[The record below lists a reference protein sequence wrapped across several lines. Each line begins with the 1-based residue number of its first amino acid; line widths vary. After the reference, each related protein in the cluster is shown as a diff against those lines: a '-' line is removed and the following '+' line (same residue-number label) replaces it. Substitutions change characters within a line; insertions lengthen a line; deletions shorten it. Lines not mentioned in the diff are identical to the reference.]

1 MLYGVMPFK
10 GRDTRAL
17 IESIDRGN
25 IKENNSSV
33 SDKTRKILKEMLQAE
48 PENRIDLN

>member
-17 IESIDRGN
+17 IEAIERGRMIETDTN
-25 IKENNSSV
+25 V
-33 SDKTRKILKEMLQAE
+33 SPRTQNLLK
-48 PENRIDLN
+48 